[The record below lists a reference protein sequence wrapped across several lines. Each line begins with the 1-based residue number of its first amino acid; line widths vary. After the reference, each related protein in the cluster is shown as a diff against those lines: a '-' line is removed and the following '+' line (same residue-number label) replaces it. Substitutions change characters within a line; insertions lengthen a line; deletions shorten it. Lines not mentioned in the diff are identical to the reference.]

1 MKNISLLPLLS
12 IMLVLRLF
20 GSEES
25 WKFENGDRRDDS
37 SRLPDV
43 KLFITTKREI
53 EDFYGLAEVYG
64 EKKFNQHQHSL
75 YFARDFY
82 IYPFKY
88 VIQNKGNG
96 DPILSKL
103 YVEFGFNK
111 RGVLV
116 EMQISSHEKLL
127 SSGLK

>member
-1 MKNISLLPLLS
+1 
-12 IMLVLRLF
+12 MLVLRIF

-25 WKFENGDRRDDS
+25 WEFENGDRRDDS

-64 EKKFNQHQHSL
+64 EKKINQHQRSL